1 MGADMDI
8 DSLQIKI
15 KGTAQGANK
24 SVNQLIKNLDKLQS
38 KLSGLDTSKLN
49 AFSNNSTKASNSSK
63 KLSNSLNTLS
73 VSATRSTKS
82 FKGLASA
89 FGRFY
94 ANYFLVVRGIK
105 GLWSS
110 VESTADYIESFNYYT
125 VAFGKIASEWDKDWE
140 NYGSENA
147 RNYSNAFVTSMNSTL
162 EKLSGVKLSIGE
174 DGQGLLT
181 TTGGSNLGLNIQEIT
196 QYASQLASVTNSLGQ
211 TGQTSLAISSS
222 FTKLAGDISSLF
234 NVDYSTV
241 AQNLQS
247 GLIGQSR
254 ALYKYGIDITNATLQ
269 TYAYELGIE
278 KAVSEMSQMEK
289 QQLRVLAIL
298 DQSEVAFGDLANTIN
313 SPSNMI
319 RQMNNNFKEA
329 SIILGQLFMPV
340 VENVLP
346 MVNGLSIALKRLLT
360 DIAGFM
366 GITIDMDAY
375 GQGFME
381 TEDAIDGI
389 TDGLD
394 EAVESSN
401 KLLNNL
407 RGFDKLNVISTK
419 SGASSSGLS
428 GALDLTNEIIKA
440 TEEYEKKWNEAFA
453 NMENKSKEISNS
465 ILKYFNI
472 ISNEF
477 SDIFDFSS
485 VDITSLVS
493 ALEKLETFSFNG
505 LEIFY
510 GRFLKPLSEWAF
522 SEAIPEVINIISNFV
537 NNIDWSTLESL
548 WTNLSGLLSDI
559 IRDFGDGLLNVF
571 GEVEPSITPAINSL
585 TSLLNTFL
593 EDVLVPIWDFI
604 DMNILPLIEDKLI
617 NSITEFSEDVQRV
630 SSDIEDILNGITM
643 FVNDV
648 FSGDWESAWIDVKII
663 ASDVVESMKGS
674 IEDGWQDILDVFGVD
689 EDFFSGIEDAFN
701 NVIDSI
707 KKIWNDFANGLNNA
721 LTFEIGGISQDL
733 GIFGKIDI
741 PSFTIDFGNIPTFS
755 IGGFPED
762 GLFFANHNELVGQF
776 SNGQTA
782 VANNEQITKGI
793 SDAVYP
799 AVYNAIT
806 DAFGGNRNAQ
816 KVVVQI
822 DGREVFSVVRS
833 EASNYTRRTGQPAFG

>member
-1 MGADMDI
+1 MATDI

-15 KGTAQGANK
+15 NGTAKSANR
-24 SVNQLIKNLDKLQS
+24 SINTLIKNLDKLQAS
-38 KLSGLDTSKLN
+38 LTGLDTSKLN
-49 AFSNNSTKASNSSK
+49 SFSAGSTKASESSK
-63 KLSNSLNTLS
+63 NLSTSLNMLNT
-73 VSATRSTKS
+73 SAKKSTSS

-105 GLWSS
+105 GFWSS
-110 VESTADYIESFNYYT
+110 IEGTADYIESFNYYT
-125 VAFGKIASEWDKDWE
+125 VAFGKIASQWDENWE
-140 NYGSENA
+140 NYGSDNA
-147 RNYSNAFVTSMNSTL
+147 RNYSNAFVTSMNETL
-162 EKLSGVKLSIGE
+162 GKLSGVKLAIGD

-181 TTGGSNLGLNIQEIT
+181 STGGNNLGLNIQEIT

-211 TGQTSLAISSS
+211 TGKTSLAISSS

-269 TYAYELGIE
+269 TYAYELGLE
-278 KAVSEMSQMEK
+278 KTVAEMTQMEK

-319 RQMNNNFKEA
+319 RQMTNNFKEA

-346 MVNGLSIALKRLLT
+346 MINGLSIAIKNFLT
-360 DIAGFM
+360 DIAEFL
-366 GITIDMDAY
+366 GISLDMDAF
-375 GQGFME
+375 GQGFLE
-381 TEDAIDGI
+381 TEDAVDGI
-389 TDGLD
+389 TESLDG
-394 EAVESSN
+394 AVESSN

-419 SGASSSGLS
+419 GSTSGSGLS

-453 NMENKSKEISNS
+453 NMENDSE
-465 ILKYFNI
+465 KYAEI
-472 ISNEF
+472 ISQKLEPIKYSLMFVADGDFESAGASLSDSLNEF
-477 SDIFDFSS
+477 FTTFDFAGLGEGTSS
-485 VDITSLVS
+485 FVSGLMDFLSGAIGNFPTDSLEQGISDFITNINFGELLISSLNLVESITDLPYEITTSIREAIKNISFEDIVQDFIGAFEDEDLGELLLTHLNVALNIAGLGFVADFVENLGIDD
-493 ALEKLETFSFNG
+493 ALEELKNHLSQDKLEAVFEAFPTVMEEVFKNIANVGIDVFN
-505 LEIFY
+505 
-510 GRFLKPLSEWAF
+510 S
-522 SEAIPEVINIISNFV
+522 
-537 NNIDWSTLESL
+537 
-548 WTNLSGLLSDI
+548 
-559 IRDFGDGLLNVF
+559 
-571 GEVEPSITPAINSL
+571 
-585 TSLLNTFL
+585 
-593 EDVLVPIWDFI
+593 FI
-604 DMNILPLIEDKLI
+604 DY
-617 NSITEFSEDVQRV
+617 
-630 SSDIEDILNGITM
+630 
-643 FVNDV
+643 
-648 FSGDWESAWIDVKII
+648 
-663 ASDVVESMKGS
+663 
-674 IEDGWQDILDVFGVD
+674 
-689 EDFFSGIEDAFN
+689 
-701 NVIDSI
+701 
-707 KKIWNDFANGLNNA
+707 LNNR
-721 LTFEIGGISQDL
+721 LTIKWDAMYFMGNKVFDSGSFKLFEI
-733 GIFGKIDI
+733 
-741 PSFTIDFGNIPTFS
+741 PNIPKFEL
-755 IGGFPED
+755 GGFPED
-762 GLFFANHNELVGQF
+762 GLFFANHNELVGKF

-833 EASNYTRRTGQPAFG
+833 EANNYTRRTGQPAFG

>member
-1 MGADMDI
+1 MATDI

-15 KGTAQGANK
+15 NGTAQGANK
-24 SVNQLIKNLDKLQS
+24 SVNQLIKNLDKLQAS
-38 KLSGLDTSKLN
+38 LSGLDTSKLN

-63 KLSNSLNTLS
+63 KLSNSLNTLNA
-73 VSATRSTKS
+73 SATRSTKS

-110 VESTADYIESFNYYT
+110 VESTADYIEAFNYYT

-211 TGQTSLAISSS
+211 TGETSLAISSS

-234 NVDYSTV
+234 NVDYNTV

-269 TYAYELGIE
+269 TYAYELGLE
-278 KAVSEMSQMEK
+278 KTVTEMTQMEK

-319 RQMNNNFKEA
+319 RQMTNNFKEA

-375 GQGFME
+375 GQGFSE
-381 TEDAIDGI
+381 TEEGIDGV

-394 EAVESSN
+394 EATESAN
-401 KLLNNL
+401 KLKKALRPFDNLNLITTSN
-407 RGFDKLNVISTK
+407 
-419 SGASSSGLS
+419 GAGSGL
-428 GALDLTNEIIKA
+428 GGTIDLTNQIVKA
-440 TEEYEKKWNEAFA
+440 TEEYEKRWQEAFDK
-453 NMENKSKEISNS
+453 MENRAEGFANKISTALEPVKKIIQDFAIGDYFQAGQDISNLVVS
-465 ILKYFNI
+465 INEFLSNAIENVDWVKVGDDIGDFLAGIDWKEVIKSGFELTFKIGEAIAEVWFNMFDTAPIETAI
-472 ISNEF
+472 ISALAIAKFTGVGSAIAGAVSSSISSAGGLQIALIGGSLVFGSLRGKEEGELRDKIAQYQSQGMTHEDARDLAASNSGNSYFDKAALYKYDVEYAETQATLGIVE
-477 SDIFDFSS
+477 IFDKIGDSIWNAFKSGWNP
-485 VDITSLVS
+485 V
-493 ALEKLETFSFNG
+493 
-505 LEIFY
+505 Y
-510 GRFLKPLSEWAF
+510 GYATGGVN
-522 SEAIPEVINIISNFV
+522 IP
-537 NNIDWSTLESL
+537 
-548 WTNLSGLLSDI
+548 
-559 IRDFGDGLLNVF
+559 
-571 GEVEPSITPAINSL
+571 
-585 TSLLNTFL
+585 
-593 EDVLVPIWDFI
+593 
-604 DMNILPLIEDKLI
+604 
-617 NSITEFSEDVQRV
+617 
-630 SSDIEDILNGITM
+630 
-643 FVNDV
+643 
-648 FSGDWESAWIDVKII
+648 
-663 ASDVVESMKGS
+663 
-674 IEDGWQDILDVFGVD
+674 EDGWFRASKGEYFGHFDDGTSVISNNGQIISGISNGVREANSEQNALLREQNALLRQILAKDTGISSRDVF
-689 EDFFSGIEDAFN
+689 
-701 NVIDSI
+701 
-707 KKIWNDFANGLNNA
+707 NA
-721 LTFEIGGISQDL
+721 
-733 GIFGKIDI
+733 
-741 PSFTIDFGNIPTFS
+741 
-755 IGGFPED
+755 
-762 GLFFANHNELVGQF
+762 
-776 SNGQTA
+776 
-782 VANNEQITKGI
+782 
-793 SDAVYP
+793 
-799 AVYNAIT
+799 
-806 DAFGGNRNAQ
+806 
-816 KVVVQI
+816 
-822 DGREVFSVVRS
+822 VRS
-833 EASNYTRRTGQPAFG
+833 ESSNYTRRTGQPAFG